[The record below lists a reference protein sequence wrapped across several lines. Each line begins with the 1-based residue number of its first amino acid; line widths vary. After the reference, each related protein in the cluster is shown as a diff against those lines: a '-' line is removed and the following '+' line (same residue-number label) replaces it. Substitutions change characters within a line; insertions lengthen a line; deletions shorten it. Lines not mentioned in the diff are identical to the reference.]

1 MQSLRGLKLII
12 SDLLRKELLH
22 LTPSP
27 FKSPILTVE
36 KPKGDY
42 HLVQDLQNV
51 HFVVLSLY
59 PVVFNFYTLLPTILS
74 GAFHFSVWDLKML
87 FPLIPSHKTSLLSPG
102 LILAPTS
109 LLNSPGLSYPRILLT
124 HTYLA
129 RP

>member
-12 SDLLRKELLH
+12 SNLLRKELLH
-22 LTPSP
+22 LTSSP

-42 HLVQDLQNV
+42 HLVQYLQNV
-51 HFVVLSLY
+51 HFVVVSLY
-59 PVVFNFYTLLPTILS
+59 PVVSNFYTLLPTILS
-74 GAFHFSVWDLKML
+74 GAFHFSVRML
-87 FPLIPSHKTSLLSPG
+87 FPLMSSHKTSLLSPG

-109 LLNSPGLSYPRILLT
+109 LNSPGLSYPRILPT

-129 RP
+129 RPDR